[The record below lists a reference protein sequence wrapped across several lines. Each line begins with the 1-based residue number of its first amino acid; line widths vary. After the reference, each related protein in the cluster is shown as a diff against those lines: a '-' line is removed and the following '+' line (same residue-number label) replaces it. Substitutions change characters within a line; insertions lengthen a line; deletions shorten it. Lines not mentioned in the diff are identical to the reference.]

1 MPSRSPGALTLMSFV
16 LAAAL
21 LAPWSARA
29 ATVTVTA
36 TSSLSFSPQTVTIQ
50 PGDTVMWTNGGG
62 AHNVRADD
70 NSFSSGEPDS
80 GPWTFSHTFNT
91 PGTYGY
97 YCTLHGAQGNLGMAG
112 RVIVEG
118 QGGGEEQRGTI
129 RFSLAAYSVSE
140 GAGTATINVQRVNG
154 DDGAVTVLYSAV
166 GGTATSGQDFTPKS
180 GTLSW
185 ADGDDDPKSFA
196 VTILNDTAAEPNETV
211 LLNLTNPTG
220 GATLDDTRKSATL
233 TIQDNDGGSPGGPL
247 TAPSNLQA
255 TAGSTTEILLAWN
268 DTSNSETGFRVERRT
283 VGGAFQEIATV
294 GPNVTSYTAAGLDP
308 ATFYLF
314 RVRAAGAGTANS
326 GYSNEAGT
334 ATLSEIAQCV
344 AGPTALCVNN
354 NRFKVEVDF
363 STGSGASP
371 AMAQPVPTA
380 PDSGLFYFFSAANL
394 EMLIKVLNAC
404 VDPFNHYWV
413 FYAATT
419 NVEFAVVVTD
429 TQTGR
434 TRGYFNPLNRT
445 APPIQD
451 VTAFPTCP

>member
-1 MPSRSPGALTLMSFV
+1 MPSSPGALKLVPVV

-21 LAPWSARA
+21 LVPWATRA

-36 TSSLSFSPQTVTIQ
+36 NPDLTFSPQTVTIQ
-50 PGDTVMWTNGGG
+50 AGDTVLWTNGGG
-62 AHNVRADD
+62 THNVQADD
-70 NSFSSGEPDS
+70 NSFTSGPADS
-80 GPWTFSHTFNT
+80 EPWTFSRTFNT

-97 YCTLHGAQGNLGMAG
+97 YCTLHGAPGNLGMAG

-118 QGGGEEQRGTI
+118 QGGGGEQRGTI
-129 RFSLAAYSVSE
+129 RFSLGAYSVSE
-140 GAGTATINVQRVNG
+140 GAGTATINVQRANG
-154 DDGAVTVLYSAV
+154 DDGAVTVQYSAAP
-166 GGTATSGQDFTPKS
+166 GTATAGQDFTPKS

-185 ADGDDDPKSFA
+185 ADGDDDPKSFTVA
-196 VTILNDTAAEPNETV
+196 LQNDTATESSETV
-211 LLNLTNPTG
+211 LLTLSNPTG
-220 GATLDDTRKSATL
+220 GATLDDARKSATL
-233 TIQDNDGGSPGGPL
+233 TLQDNDGGSPGGPL

-255 TAGSTTEILLAWN
+255 TAGSTTEILLTWN
-268 DTSNSETGFRVERRT
+268 DTSNSETGFRVERRA

-294 GPNVTSYTAAGLDP
+294 GPNVASYTAAGLDP
-308 ATFYLF
+308 ATFHLF

-334 ATLSEIAQCV
+334 ATLGEVAQCV

-371 AMAQPVPTA
+371 ASALPLATA
-380 PDSGLFYFFSAANL
+380 PDSGLFYFFSASNL

-404 VDPFNHYWV
+404 VDPFHHYWV

-434 TRGYFNPLNRT
+434 TKGYYNPLNRT

-451 VTAFPTCP
+451 VSAFPTCP